1 MRRLHNRAPSGSRR
15 LAGFRKT
22 KEKFCGFCRFC
33 EKKNPMYRIN
43 EIFYSLQGEGF
54 HAGTPAVFVR
64 FSGCNLRCAF
74 CDTQHQKGEMMSL
87 QEIVDEVNKYP
98 NAPLLVLT
106 GGEPSLF
113 IDETFVAELKQ
124 KTHKT
129 IAIETNGTRPLPSNL
144 DWVTLSPKAAFEGG
158 NVEPCVLRRCD
169 ELKVVYLGQD
179 LAQYDGIEAK
189 HRFLQPCFCEDEK
202 QRQAN
207 MKACVEAVMQNP
219 GWRLSLQIHRVLNI
233 Q

>member
-1 MRRLHNRAPSGSRR
+1 
-15 LAGFRKT
+15 
-22 KEKFCGFCRFC
+22 
-33 EKKNPMYRIN
+33 MYRIN

-74 CDTQHQKGEMMSL
+74 CDTQHQAGETMSL

-98 NAPLLVLT
+98 QAPSLLVLT

-113 IDETFVAELKQ
+113 IDEAYVAELKQ

-129 IAIETNGTRPLPSNL
+129 IAIETNGTRLLPSNL
-144 DWVTLSPKAAFEGG
+144 DWVTLSPKTAFEGG
-158 NVEPCVLRRCD
+158 DAEPCVLKHCD

-179 LAQYDGIEAK
+179 LTQYEGIEAQ

-233 Q
+233 P